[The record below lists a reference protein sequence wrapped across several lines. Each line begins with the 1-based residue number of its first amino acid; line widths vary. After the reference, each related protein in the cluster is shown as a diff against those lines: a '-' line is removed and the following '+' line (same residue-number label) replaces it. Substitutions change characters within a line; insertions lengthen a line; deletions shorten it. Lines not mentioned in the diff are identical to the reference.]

1 MAFLILKEGNSLL
14 YKSSENLLAG
24 LDTSPDDE
32 DSLEVLEVYER
43 FIDPILELYTL
54 GTTRTEQ
61 ELRSEVIK
69 ASESIEGLNQDFVP
83 EILDAFT
90 SFFLY
95 DLEQGKF
102 IIQRN
107 IDYKSKDGV
116 ITVST
121 KKEDKMLLEF
131 SPKANSIVDDTW
143 PPSVID
149 NKLSTFI
156 KNLFKILALLAFI
169 AVIARLGYGLYS
181 KWLEQIIKTPVI
193 ETNIK
198 DDVKGDTIISN
209 VVNDLELNGR
219 LYIEED
225 TSLVTKYYVS
235 RDENVE
241 IDEIDW
247 QKTKILNKGDTLYPK
262 ENCYIHVLTTKNDSN
277 NNNFKFERFAFNLG
291 KYVELLIKTRG
302 GSTVLSEM
310 LDFSFSQPLTILY
323 DDIQEDVCQKP
334 NDKGLVTN
342 FRIVVGEQKYQIDS
356 IRFYSSSEGRNDIL
370 SRNYPQIEFIGCVSK

>member
-181 KWLEQIIKTPVI
+181 KWLEQIITPPCH
-193 ETNIK
+193 
-198 DDVKGDTIISN
+198 
-209 VVNDLELNGR
+209 R
-219 LYIEED
+219 
-225 TSLVTKYYVS
+225 
-235 RDENVE
+235 
-241 IDEIDW
+241 
-247 QKTKILNKGDTLYPK
+247 NKHK
-262 ENCYIHVLTTKNDSN
+262 RRC
-277 NNNFKFERFAFNLG
+277 
-291 KYVELLIKTRG
+291 
-302 GSTVLSEM
+302 
-310 LDFSFSQPLTILY
+310 
-323 DDIQEDVCQKP
+323 
-334 NDKGLVTN
+334 
-342 FRIVVGEQKYQIDS
+342 
-356 IRFYSSSEGRNDIL
+356 
-370 SRNYPQIEFIGCVSK
+370 